1 MPQQYMCDNC
11 GKPVITKD
19 DYAGTVAMSI
29 TTGAVEP
36 NPMQE
41 MFEMMGRKTP
51 ATAPKLDSAIC
62 CTIKCAIS
70 LLMIK
75 ELEMGVSSIDD
86 ILPPDNRLQYLP

>member
-1 MPQQYMCDNC
+1 MPQAYHCDNC
-11 GKPVITKD
+11 GKPIVTKD

-29 TTGAVEP
+29 TTGAVEA
-36 NPMQE
+36 NPLQE
-41 MFEMMGRKTP
+41 MFEMMGRKTSSI
-51 ATAPKLDSAIC
+51 APKLDSAIC

>member
-1 MPQQYMCDNC
+1 MPSAYHCDNC
-11 GKPVITKD
+11 GKPVITKE

-29 TTGAVEP
+29 TTGAVEA

-51 ATAPKLDSAIC
+51 ATTPQLKSAIC

-70 LLMIK
+70 LLMLK
-75 ELEMGVSSIDD
+75 ELEFVNVSIDD
-86 ILPPDNRLQYLP
+86 TLPPDNRLQYLP